1 MCPAILSVAVS
12 AFGSILGYAGQ
23 QQQYEAQQEMYHN
36 NRDAAN
42 KAAANSFASIQ
53 NRQLQDDAAS
63 GQELQNLNIEAVKGR
78 ATASVAAGEAG
89 VMGLSVDGLIA
100 DYYGQQGRYERT
112 LANNAQMNASALRDQ
127 MDSTRATA
135 EGRINSV
142 DQGQRPSFADAAIR
156 ILGSGVDAWTQFKSK
171 G

>member
-1 MCPAILSVAVS
+1 MGFA
-12 AFGSILGYAGQ
+12 Q
-23 QQQYEAQQEMYHN
+23 QNQAYEAQQETYKN
-36 NRDAAN
+36 NRDASN
-42 KAAANSFASIQ
+42 KAAAQTYASIQ

-63 GQELQNLNIEAVKGR
+63 GQELQKLNIEGMKGR

-89 VMGLSVDGLIA
+89 VTGLSVDGLIA

-112 LANNAQMNASALRDQ
+112 LSNNAQMNASALRGE

-142 DQGQRPSFADAAIR
+142 DQGQKPSFADAAIR
-156 ILGSGVDAWTQFKSK
+156 ILGAGVDAYSTYKSK